1 MSATIL
7 NTAENITHKLK
18 NASSDRII
26 MEFDVGRI
34 IIMKAGQKSF
44 ISTILTHEES
54 LDSVITELE
63 NAAGRLKKAQ

>member
-1 MSATIL
+1 
-7 NTAENITHKLK
+7 
-18 NASSDRII
+18 